1 MSTLFDILKNGLA
14 IWLTLSAL
22 VMDVLVLASTWTHRG
37 MYPATLLGIVS
48 MSFVV
53 RVFVGYVVGL
63 DVWTLVARGAFALGV
78 AIVALA
84 VEFGLSMREE
94 ECVAYDDQL

>member
-1 MSTLFDILKNGLA
+1 MSTFLNILENGLV
-14 IWLTLSAL
+14 IWLVLSAL
-22 VMDVLVLASTWTHRG
+22 VTSAFVLVSTWTHRG

-48 MSFVV
+48 VSFVV
-53 RVFVGYVVGL
+53 RVFVGYAVGL
-63 DVWTLVARGAFALGV
+63 DVWTLVACGAIALGV

-94 ECVAYDDQL
+94 ERAVHGE

>member
-1 MSTLFDILKNGLA
+1 MSTFLDILKNGLV

-22 VMDVLVLASTWTHRG
+22 VTSAFVLASTWTHRG
-37 MYPATLLGIVS
+37 MYPATFLGIVS
-48 MSFVV
+48 ASFIV
-53 RVFVGYVVGL
+53 RVFVGYAVGL
-63 DVWTLVARGAFALGV
+63 DVWTLVARGVFALGV

-94 ECVAYDDQL
+94 EHAAHEDQL